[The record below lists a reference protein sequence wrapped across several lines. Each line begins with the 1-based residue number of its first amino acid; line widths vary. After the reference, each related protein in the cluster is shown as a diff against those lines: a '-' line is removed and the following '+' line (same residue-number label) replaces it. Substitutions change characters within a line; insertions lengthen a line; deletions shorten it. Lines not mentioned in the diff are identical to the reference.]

1 MSTYLNHAIV
11 VTSRFAAVIA
21 EAHKRCCEL
30 VEANPDHLGRPA
42 FAITP
47 LTPLG
52 RNGVRSF
59 MVAPDGS
66 KEGWSESD
74 LGDTLRKQ
82 IATILHE
89 FTAYL
94 DWVEVEFED
103 PRHGQKELMQP
114 YCKITN
120 ARGYYTENEQGDAV
134 HVPYTAEG
142 IFGDHLP
149 EEVEV
154 ED

>member
-1 MSTYLNHAIV
+1 MSNYLNHAIV
-11 VTSRFAAVIA
+11 VTSRFSAVIT

-30 VEANPDHLGRPA
+30 VDANPDLVGRQT

-52 RNGVRSF
+52 LNGTRSF
-59 MVAPDGS
+59 MVPPDGS
-66 KEGWSESD
+66 KEGWIQSN
-74 LGDTLRKQ
+74 LGDELRKQ

-89 FTAYL
+89 FTGSL
-94 DWVEVEFED
+94 DWVEVEFAD
-103 PRHGQKELMQP
+103 PHPGRKELLQS

-120 ARGYYTENEQGDAV
+120 ARGYYTEDDLGKDI
-134 HVPYTAEG
+134 HVPFDAEG

-149 EEVEV
+149 EEQEG
-154 ED
+154 